1 MSVSWSNDTTT
12 AAPIAAA
19 AARREDVVAVHAGA
33 VAERQAD
40 DRLWAATKRTVDLL
54 AAVVLLVALLP
65 LLVLVAVAIR
75 LDSRGPAIFR
85 QARLGRQMSEFTV
98 LKFRTMVPDA
108 PSELHERYIAQLAS
122 GEVDDDVKKLT
133 GDPRVTRV
141 GRFLR
146 KTSLDELPQLL
157 NVLAGDMSLVGP
169 RPALEYELNHYD
181 AAHYDR
187 FLVRPGL
194 TGLWQVSGRSGLG
207 FREMLELDRRYA
219 LDHGPA
225 LDARILLTTPVAL
238 VRKPAA

>member
-12 AAPIAAA
+12 AVPIAAGV
-19 AARREDVVAVHAGA
+19 ARRDDVVVQRRPSGS
-33 VAERQAD
+33 VWR
-40 DRLWAATKRTVDLL
+40 ATKRTVDVM
-54 AAVVLLVALLP
+54 AAVVLLVVLLP
-65 LLVLVAVAIR
+65 LLVLIAVAIR
-75 LDSRGPAIFR
+75 IDSRGPAIFR
-85 QARLGRQMSEFTV
+85 QARLGRQMTEFTV
-98 LKFRTMVPDA
+98 FKFRTMVPDA
-108 PSELHERYIAQLAS
+108 PTELHERYIALLAS
-122 GEVDDDVKKLT
+122 GEVDGEIKKLT

-141 GRFLR
+141 GRILR

-157 NVLAGDMSLVGP
+157 NVVVGEMSLVGP

-219 LDHGPA
+219 LDHSPA
-225 LDARILLTTPVAL
+225 LDARILLTTPLAL

>member
-12 AAPIAAA
+12 AAPIAAVP
-19 AARREDVVAVHAGA
+19 ARREAVVPARRTTS
-33 VAERQAD
+33 VAWER
-40 DRLWAATKRTVDLL
+40 TKRVVDVLI
-54 AAVVLLVALLP
+54 AAALLVVLLP
-65 LLVLVAVAIR
+65 LLALVALAIR

-85 QARLGRQMSEFTV
+85 QERLGRQMRGFTV
-98 LKFRTMVPDA
+98 LKFRTMDHGA
-108 PSELHERYIAQLAS
+108 PAELHERYIASLMA
-122 GEVDDDVKKLT
+122 GEVEDDVKKLT
-133 GDPRVTRV
+133 RDPRVTRV

-146 KTSLDELPQLL
+146 KTSLDELPQLI
-157 NVLAGDMSLVGP
+157 NVVAGEMSLVGP
-169 RPALEYELNHYD
+169 RPALEYELGHYE
-181 AAHYDR
+181 ALHYDR

-194 TGLWQVSGRSGLG
+194 TGLWQVSGRSGLD

>member
-1 MSVSWSNDTTT
+1 VSVSWSNDTTT

-19 AARREDVVAVHAGA
+19 PARREPVVPAQRTEIRGW
-33 VAERQAD
+33 ER
-40 DRLWAATKRTVDLL
+40 TKRAIDIVGAAALL
-54 AAVVLLVALLP
+54 VVLLPLLLLVAL
-65 LLVLVAVAIR
+65 AIR

-85 QARLGRQMSEFTV
+85 QERLGRHMRSFTV
-98 LKFRTMVPDA
+98 LKFRTMVQGA
-108 PSELHERYIAQLAS
+108 PAELHERYIARLMS
-122 GEVDDDVKKLT
+122 GELDEAEVKKLT
-133 GDPRVTRV
+133 HDPRVTRV

-157 NVLAGDMSLVGP
+157 NVVTGQMSLVGP
-169 RPALEYELNHYD
+169 RPAIEYELGHYD
-181 AAHYDR
+181 AVHYDR

-194 TGLWQVSGRSGLG
+194 TGLWQVSGRSGIG